1 MGIDL
6 SSLSP
11 VLTGLAGGAVA
22 TALARWGARGVTDK
36 RGWKCIRPSALH
48 WTGVILG
55 TALTSLFVYVWLFV
69 GSSRA
74 DGVQQMQILGWMIVA
89 FTLAIMMCAAQIWL
103 LLRQDVQWRGS
114 IITFKR
120 GGVRVQ
126 DDLKTLVDCRQ
137 RWTLS
142 RRTDRVTRMVSSRSG
157 LVDTS
162 ATGVSISSCTR
173 WMYLIACAGRS
184 AQLNARRR
192 WCLQPSISS

>member
-11 VLTGLAGGAVA
+11 ILTGLAGGAVA

-74 DGVQQMQILGWMIVA
+74 DGVQQMQILGWLIVA
-89 FTLAIMMCAAQIWL
+89 FTLAIMMCAAQIWR

-114 IITFKR
+114 IITFRR

-137 RWTLS
+137 RWTQEFEL
-142 RRTDRVTRMVSSRSG
+142 VFASG
-157 LVDTS
+157 HRLRIDPN
-162 ATGVSISSCTR
+162 AKG
-173 WMYLIACAGRS
+173 AE
-184 AQLNARRR
+184 QLAEAILRHGPEG
-192 WCLQPSISS
+192 LPDPD